1 MDKSDSDCARLSG
14 GMTPESERECLLSS
28 LSSSCRLVLEESNDY
43 SPDRVLEE
51 FPTNM
56 LLEERALILGRLK
69 KHDKV
74 LSIYINILG
83 DVAKATSY
91 AQANFKDD
99 EKIFHTLVKCIMLPP
114 TEPPYEGVTLHPDF
128 VEVNREVL
136 LDLLN
141 TYATKIDPFDIFEV
155 ILAWSVYTFGT
166 NSPFIVV
173 PSR

>member
-1 MDKSDSDCARLSG
+1 M
-14 GMTPESERECLLSS
+14 LSS
-28 LSSSCRLVLEESNDY
+28 EEVPELIPLRAKLYKMLEESNDY